1 MVFVIGGAYQ
11 GKLDYVRAQVCAPDT
26 SVWACH
32 EQNLEIDWSCQVID
46 KIHLLV
52 WARQQAG
59 LDTLDYLR
67 QHQSLLQEKIVICDD
82 LSSGVVPIDRDTR
95 FWRENVGR
103 CSVWLAREAER
114 VVRVFCGLAT
124 ELKA

>member
-11 GKLDYVRAQVCAPDT
+11 GKLDYVLEQVCGPDAT
-26 SVWACH
+26 VWTCDDLS
-32 EQNLEIDWSCQVID
+32 QEIDWSCQVID

-59 LDTLDYLR
+59 LDTLDYLQ
-67 QHQSLLQEKIVICDD
+67 QHLSLLQDKVVICDD

-95 FWRENVGR
+95 LWRENVGR

-124 ELKA
+124 DLKG

>member
-11 GKLDYVRAQVCAPDT
+11 GKLEYVRAQVCAPDA

-32 EQNLEIDWSCQVID
+32 EQSLEIDWSCQVID

-82 LSSGVVPIDRDTR
+82 LSSGWYRLTVIPGSGAKT
-95 FWRENVGR
+95 WGAAP
-103 CSVWLAREAER
+103 SGWPGKQA

>member
-11 GKLDYVRAQVCAPDT
+11 GKLDYVREQVCGPDAK
-26 SVWACH
+26 VWTCDD
-32 EQNLEIDWSCQVID
+32 QSQEIDWSCQVID

-59 LDTLDYLR
+59 LDTMDYLQ
-67 QHQSLLQEKIVICDD
+67 QHLSLLQDKVVICDD

-95 FWRENVGR
+95 LWRENVGR

-124 ELKA
+124 DLKG

>member
-11 GKLDYVRAQVCAPDT
+11 GKLDFAHEHLCEPDAR
-26 SVWACH
+26 VWTCDD
-32 EQNLEIDWSCQVID
+32 QSLEIDWSYQVID
-46 KIHLLV
+46 QIHLLI

-59 LDTLDYLR
+59 LDTLDYLLKHR
-67 QHQSLLQEKIVICDD
+67 NLLQEKIVICDD

-95 FWRENVGR
+95 LWRESVGR
-103 CSVWLAREAER
+103 CSVLLAREADR

-124 ELKA
+124 DLKA